1 MSTCSCIIR
10 FVFVLLFEVVQ
21 GINQYIM
28 CFPSADH
35 KEAMSVLM
43 HSNEISKITNT
54 DKIPFIVDLGVC
66 PNMGAWIYDPHERRE
81 LGYDDEQFLDEST
94 GQNRFNEKEPRR
106 PHTTGESILQ
116 SKPSASRPEGVKVS
130 TQLIR

>member
-1 MSTCSCIIR
+1 M
-10 FVFVLLFEVVQ
+10 LL
-21 GINQYIM
+21 
-28 CFPSADH
+28 
-35 KEAMSVLM
+35 
-43 HSNEISKITNT
+43 HSNEFSRIDNT
-54 DKIPFIVDLGVC
+54 DKIPVIIDLGIC
-66 PNMGAWIYDPHERRE
+66 PNMGAKIYDLHEHRR
-81 LGYDDEQFLDEST
+81 LGYDDKQFLDEST